1 MKHAPCRRHVL
12 NVNFPGR
19 HWPLLSPPSY
29 GCLANN
35 RSFTADSCQ
44 PPPTAVGHASP
55 PSNGCLAN
63 NRSFNRWPPP
73 AAANRRRPLTST
85 IQRSFIYPASALS
98 PLTAASRRPPSATRV
113 HHPTAVEPT
122 TALLT
127 AGRRQSPPT
136 AVGHSNPP
144 SNGCLVNRRSFHR
157 WPPPAAADQP
167 SAAASRHR
175 QPLPD
180 PPTHQPTGKPAAD

>member
-35 RSFTADSCQ
+35 RSFTADRCQ

-73 AAANRRRPLTST
+73 VAADRRRSLKST
-85 IQRSFIYPASALS
+85 IQRLSCQPPLLS
-98 PLTAASRRPPSATRV
+98 PLAATSRRRP
-113 HHPTAVEPT
+113 AV
-122 TALLT
+122 
-127 AGRRQSPPT
+127 GRRQSPP
-136 AVGHSNPP
+136 
-144 SNGCLVNRRSFHR
+144 
-157 WPPPAAADQP
+157 PAAARPTDSPADGQAGRRLTNHRRANRRLADRRLAP
-167 SAAASRHR
+167 DDVRR
-175 QPLPD
+175 QPAEHRPEAS
-180 PPTHQPTGKPAAD
+180 QPLDERTA